1 MISNGLEHHHLVRL
15 VPIDDKGS
23 SEPLGVFWETE
34 PGTEV
39 RPQAELPDP
48 SAGVDEAETYAAF
61 LDAARWGAIASA
73 VPGTF
78 QSPFRAGIDIED
90 YQLLPLV
97 KSLRMPRVNL
107 LIADDVGL
115 GKTVEAGLI
124 AQELVLR
131 NQAQKILV
139 VCPPSLCQKWQREMR
154 EQFGLGFEI
163 VDTDYVHALRRER
176 GVGVNPFRSH
186 PRLIVSMEWLKFD
199 SQMRWF
205 DEILPPDPNTYP
217 RAFDLLIVD
226 EAHRIAP
233 SAVGRYAK
241 ESLRTKTMRRL
252 TPHFEHRLFLT
263 ATPHNGYAES
273 FQALLEM
280 LDPNRFTKGV
290 QPSERE
296 RDAVMVRRLK
306 SHLRTMLPDGDA
318 RFPKRRINAI
328 EVVFPPEERELFDL
342 LDQYTAFRRGAS
354 STSSEQAASRF
365 ISLLLKKRLLS
376 SPAAFK
382 HTLDQHISTLNRASH
397 RMTSERAISEAVA
410 ALEDETDDAE
420 AVSEQEI
427 EALALVAGA
436 LPDNHH
442 ERQQVVLAQM
452 RARSLSF
459 DSAAGVLEQ
468 MRQRADECWRR
479 ADSKTQRLIDWIGE
493 TCFPDG
499 EWNDERVIVFTEYRA
514 TLNYLEEI
522 LTAPHPDRPS
532 MNDRVEVFHG
542 SLESE
547 ERERI
552 IREFN
557 YNPRKTKVR
566 VLLATDAASEGIDL
580 HRACHR
586 LVHVEV
592 PFNPNRMEQRNGRID
607 RHGQKSDTV
616 DIFHFASPTD
626 DEDDALG
633 YDHSFLLR
641 LARKVDDIRD
651 DLGSVSSVL
660 AERIEARML
669 REGVYELDI
678 DAEIAARRDQARVDL
693 EKVKQQFAADI
704 TRVRDQYRT
713 SAEELALN
721 PESVQRAV
729 QVALR
734 IEGQPMLRESKL
746 ARVDGDVAVLEV
758 DDLSGT
764 WGETLVGLHNEVE
777 DFRLPVTFDPDV
789 AHGHQDVAYL
799 HVGHP
804 FVARCLRTL
813 RAQVW
818 GAAVDRRINRV
829 AVRYADVAEPVAIA
843 HARVV
848 VNGADGSTLD
858 EVIEPAA
865 VRVGGRQGRLNVGE
879 TRTAFTSATVES
891 PPTHV
896 RDRYVDQW
904 QRVQPALQEALRVRA
919 EEVREQ
925 RSRAMDAKR
934 DAEEKRLRGT
944 LADLQSSIQRRLDE
958 LEKSE
963 SVEQLRLFD
972 SDERSQFDADVRALR
987 YRIEQ
992 IGEDVEAEVAV
1003 LRRRYD
1009 VRDVNWFPVAVEFL
1023 APPAGGGGGGVADGH
1038 PPTRRRA
1045 ARRLAQSRRCRSPMV
1060 LAASAQ
1066 EGVSERSR
1074 SDPARSPSRA
1084 QGSLVRRRAGLVGP
1098 SRRGPHGV
1106 HRLAA
1111 A

>member
-1 MISNGLEHHHLVRL
+1 MSPGGPGDVTVIESQRAVAVPEQGNLVRVRDRYWVVESVRQSSRPLDPVSSNGWTRHHLVGL

-23 SEPLGVFWETE
+23 PAPLSVFWETE
-34 PGTEV
+34 PGTEI

-48 SAGVDEAETYAAF
+48 HDGVDEADTFAAF

-73 VPGTF
+73 DPRSF

-97 KSLRMPRVNL
+97 EALRMPRVCL

-115 GKTVEAGLI
+115 GKTVEAGLV

-131 NQAQKILV
+131 NQAQKIVV
-139 VCPPSLCQKWQREMR
+139 VCPPSLCRKWQREMS
-154 EQFGLGFEI
+154 EQFGLGFQI
-163 VDTDYVHALRRER
+163 VDAEHVRWLRRER

-186 PRLIVSMEWLKFD
+186 PRLIVSMEWIKFE

-205 DEILPPDPNTYP
+205 DEFLPPDPNTYP

-233 SAVGRYAK
+233 SAVGRYAR
-241 ESLRTKTMRRL
+241 ESLRTKAMRRL
-252 TPHFEHRLFLT
+252 APHFEHRLFLT
-263 ATPHNGYAES
+263 ATPHNGYPES

-290 QPSERE
+290 QPSDRE

-306 SHLRTMLPDGDA
+306 SHLRTMLPNGDT
-318 RFPKRRINAI
+318 RFPKRRIGAI
-328 EVVFPPEERELFDL
+328 EVVFATEERELFDL
-342 LDQYTAFRRGAS
+342 LNDYAALRMGAA
-354 STSSEQAASRF
+354 STPAERTASRF
-365 ISLLLKKRLLS
+365 VTLLLKKRLLS

-382 HTLDQHISTLNRASH
+382 HTLDQHIRTLNTAAH
-397 RMTSERAISEAVA
+397 RQTTERALLEAAA
-410 ALEDETDDAE
+410 ALEDDADDTD
-420 AVSEQEI
+420 AVSDQEQQ
-427 EALALVAGA
+427 ALALAAAA
-436 LPDNHH
+436 LADVDR
-442 ERQQVVLAQM
+442 EQEQTVLARM
-452 RARSLSF
+452 RARTVSVDVAEPIL
-459 DSAAGVLEQ
+459 DQ
-468 MRQRADECWRR
+468 MRVRADDRWRR
-479 ADSKTQRLIDWIGE
+479 ADAKTKRLMDWIGE
-493 TCFPDG
+493 VCFPDG

-514 TLNYLEEI
+514 TLNYLDEM
-522 LTAPHPDRPS
+522 LTAPHRDRPP
-532 MNDRVEVFHG
+532 MAGRVEVFHG
-542 SLESE
+542 SLDTD

-557 YNPRKTKVR
+557 YNPHKTTVR

-586 LVHVEV
+586 LVHMEV

-616 DIFHFASPTD
+616 DIFHFASAVDGT
-626 DEDDALG
+626 DDALG

-641 LARKVDDIRD
+641 VAEKVDDIRD

-669 REGVYELDI
+669 GQGNRSLDI

-693 EKVKQQFAADI
+693 ERVKQRFSADI
-704 TRVRDQYRT
+704 ARVRDQYRT
-713 SAEELALN
+713 SVEELDLTPA
-721 PESVQRAV
+721 SVQRAV
-729 QVALR
+729 QVALG
-734 IEGQPMLRESKL
+734 IEGQPALRAAMLDRAEG
-746 ARVDGDVAVLEV
+746 AVAVFEV

-764 WGETLVGLHNEVE
+764 WGETLVGLHNQVE
-777 DFRLPVTFDPDV
+777 DYRLPVTFDPRV
-789 AHGHQDVAYL
+789 AHGHADVAYL

-813 RAQVW
+813 RAEVW
-818 GAAVDRRINRV
+818 GAAVDRKINRV
-829 AVRYADVAEPVAIA
+829 AVRYADVDEPVAVA

-865 VRVGGRQGRLNVGE
+865 VRVAGRQGRLNVGD
-879 TRTAFTSATVES
+879 TRTAVASVGAQ
-891 PPTHV
+891 PLPDHV

-904 QRVQPALQEALRVRA
+904 SRVRPALQEALRVRA
-919 EEVREQ
+919 EEMREQ

-958 LEKSE
+958 LERSDP
-963 SVEQLRLFD
+963 VEQLRLFD
-972 SDERSQFDADVRALR
+972 TDERHQFEADVRALR
-987 YRIEQ
+987 DRVES
-992 IGEDVEAEVAV
+992 IGADADKEVEI
-1003 LRRRYD
+1003 LRRRYA
-1009 VRDVNWFPVAVEFL
+1009 VRDVNWFPVAVEIL
-1023 APPAGGGGGGVADGH
+1023 V
-1038 PPTRRRA
+1038 
-1045 ARRLAQSRRCRSPMV
+1045 
-1060 LAASAQ
+1060 
-1066 EGVSERSR
+1066 
-1074 SDPARSPSRA
+1074 PS
-1084 QGSLVRRRAGLVGP
+1084 GEK
-1098 SRRGPHGV
+1098 
-1106 HRLAA
+1106 
-1111 A
+1111 

>member
-1 MISNGLEHHHLVRL
+1 MGRVTVVESQRAVPVPEQGNLVRVRDRYWVVESVRQSSRQPDSVSSNGWTRHHLVSL

-23 SEPLGVFWETE
+23 SAPLRVFWETE
-34 PGTEV
+34 PGTEI

-48 SAGVDEAETYAAF
+48 NDGVDEADTFAAF

-73 VPGTF
+73 DPRAF

-97 KSLRMPRVNL
+97 EALRMPRVSL

-139 VCPPSLCQKWQREMR
+139 ICPPSLCRKWQREMS
-154 EQFGLGFEI
+154 EQFGLGFQI
-163 VDTDYVHALRRER
+163 VDAEHVHWLRRER

-186 PRLIVSMEWLKFD
+186 PRLIVSMEWVKFE

-205 DEILPPDPNTYP
+205 DEFLPPDPNTYP

-241 ESLRTKTMRRL
+241 ESLRTKAMRRL
-252 TPHFEHRLFLT
+252 APHFEHRLFLT
-263 ATPHNGYAES
+263 ATPHNGYPES

-306 SHLRTMLPDGDA
+306 SHLRTMLPDGET
-318 RFPKRRINAI
+318 RFPKRRIEAI
-328 EVVFPPEERELFDL
+328 EVVFPPKESELFDL
-342 LDQYTAFRRGAS
+342 LNDYAALRMGAS
-354 STSSEQAASRF
+354 GTPAERAASRF
-365 ISLLLKKRLLS
+365 ITLLLKKRLLS

-382 HTLDQHISTLNRASH
+382 HTLDQHIRTLNVAAH
-397 RMTSERAISEAVA
+397 RQTTERALQEAAA
-410 ALEDETDDAE
+410 ALEDEADDTD
-420 AVSEQEI
+420 AVSDEEQ
-427 EALALVAGA
+427 EALALAAAA
-436 LPDNHH
+436 LPDFDR
-442 ERQQVVLAQM
+442 EREEVLLARLRVRTVNVDATRPILDQM
-452 RARSLSF
+452 RI
-459 DSAAGVLEQ
+459 
-468 MRQRADECWRR
+468 RADERWRR
-479 ADSKTQRLIDWIGE
+479 TDAKTKRLMDWIGE
-493 TCFPDG
+493 TCYPDG

-514 TLNYLEEI
+514 TLNYLDEM
-522 LTAPHPDRPS
+522 LTTPHPDRPS
-532 MNDRVEVFHG
+532 MAGRVEVFHG
-542 SLESE
+542 SLDAD

-586 LVHVEV
+586 LVHMEV

-616 DIFHFASPTD
+616 DIFHFASAID

-641 LARKVDDIRD
+641 LAEKVDDIRD

-669 REGVYELDI
+669 GEGSHSLDI
-678 DAEIAARRDQARVDL
+678 DALIAARRDQARVDL
-693 EKVKQQFAADI
+693 EKLKQRFSADI
-704 TRVRDQYRT
+704 ARVRDQYST
-713 SAEELALN
+713 SVEELDLTPA
-721 PESVQRAV
+721 SVQRAV

-734 IEGQPMLRESKL
+734 IEGQPALREATLDRSQG
-746 ARVDGDVAVLEV
+746 AVAVFEV

-777 DFRLPVTFDPDV
+777 DYRLPVTFDPQI

-818 GAAVDRRINRV
+818 GAAVDRKINQV
-829 AVRYADVAEPVAIA
+829 AVRYADVDEPVAVA

-865 VRVGGRQGRLNVGE
+865 VRVGGRQGRLNVGD
-879 TRTAFTSATVES
+879 TSTAVTSADAK
-891 PPTHV
+891 PLPDHV

-904 QRVQPALQEALRVRA
+904 RRVRPALQEALRVRA
-919 EEVREQ
+919 EEMREQ

-934 DAEEKRLRGT
+934 DAEERRLRGT
-944 LADLQSSIQRRLDE
+944 LADLQSSIQRRLNE
-958 LEKSE
+958 LEE
-963 SVEQLRLFD
+963 SDNVEQLRLFD
-972 SDERSQFDADVRALR
+972 TDERRQFDADVRALR
-987 YRIEQ
+987 DRIER
-992 IGEDVEAEVAV
+992 IGADVEKEVEI
-1003 LRRRYD
+1003 LRRRYA

-1023 APPAGGGGGGVADGH
+1023 VPPG
-1038 PPTRRRA
+1038 
-1045 ARRLAQSRRCRSPMV
+1045 
-1060 LAASAQ
+1060 
-1066 EGVSERSR
+1066 ER
-1074 SDPARSPSRA
+1074 
-1084 QGSLVRRRAGLVGP
+1084 
-1098 SRRGPHGV
+1098 
-1106 HRLAA
+1106 
-1111 A
+1111 

>member
-1 MISNGLEHHHLVRL
+1 MTVIESQRAVAVPEQGNLVRVRDRYWVVESVRQSSRPVDPMSSNGWTRHHLVSL

-23 SEPLGVFWETE
+23 SEDLSVFWETE
-34 PGTEV
+34 PGTEI

-48 SAGVDEAETYAAF
+48 KDGVDEADTFAAF

-73 VPGTF
+73 DPRAF

-97 KSLRMPRVNL
+97 EALRMPRVSL

-139 VCPPSLCQKWQREMR
+139 VCPPSLCRKWQREMS
-154 EQFGLGFEI
+154 EQFGLAFQI
-163 VDTDYVHALRRER
+163 VDAEHVRQLRRER

-186 PRLIVSMEWLKFD
+186 PRLIVSMEWVKFE

-205 DEILPPDPNTYP
+205 DEFLPPDPNTYP
-217 RAFDLLIVD
+217 RAFDVLIVD
-226 EAHRIAP
+226 EAHQIAP

-241 ESLRTKTMRRL
+241 ESLRTKAMRRL
-252 TPHFEHRLFLT
+252 APHFEHRLFLT
-263 ATPHNGYAES
+263 ATPHNGYPES

-290 QPSERE
+290 QPSDRE

-306 SHLRTMLPDGDA
+306 SHLRTMLPDGDS
-318 RFPKRRINAI
+318 RFPKRNIGSI
-328 EVVFPPEERELFDL
+328 EVAFPPAERELFDL
-342 LDQYTAFRRGAS
+342 LGDYTALRAS
-354 STSSEQAASRF
+354 AASTPAEQAASRF
-365 ISLLLKKRLLS
+365 VTLLLKKRLLS

-382 HTLDQHISTLNRASH
+382 HTLDQHIRTLNTAAH
-397 RMTSERAISEAVA
+397 RKTTERALQEAAA
-410 ALEDETDDAE
+410 ALEDETDDAD
-420 AVSEQEI
+420 AVSDQEQQ
-427 EALALVAGA
+427 ALALAAAA
-436 LPDNHH
+436 LADVDH
-442 ERQQVVLAQM
+442 EQEQTVLARMRARTASVDVAEPILDQM
-452 RARSLSF
+452 RAR
-459 DSAAGVLEQ
+459 
-468 MRQRADECWRR
+468 ADERWRR
-479 ADSKTQRLIDWIGE
+479 ADAKTKRLMDWIGE
-493 TCFPDG
+493 VCFSDG

-514 TLNYLEEI
+514 TLNYLDEM
-522 LTAPHPDRPS
+522 LSAPQPGRPS
-532 MNDRVEVFHG
+532 MAGRVEVFHG
-542 SLESE
+542 SLDAD

-557 YNPRKTKVR
+557 YNPLKTKVR

-586 LVHVEV
+586 LVHMEV

-616 DIFHFASPTD
+616 DIFHFASAVDGT
-626 DEDDALG
+626 DDALG

-641 LARKVDDIRD
+641 VAEKVDDIRD

-660 AERIEARML
+660 SERIEARML
-669 REGVYELDI
+669 GDGKRSLDI
-678 DAEIAARRDQARVDL
+678 DSLIAARRDQARVDL
-693 EKVKQQFAADI
+693 EKLKQRFSDDI
-704 TRVRDQYRT
+704 ARVRDQYRT
-713 SAEELALN
+713 SVEELRLDPA
-721 PESVQRAV
+721 SVQRAV

-734 IEGQPMLRESKL
+734 IEGQRALRATMLD
-746 ARVDGDVAVLEV
+746 RVEGAVAVFEV

-764 WGETLVGLHNEVE
+764 WGETLVGLHNQVE
-777 DFRLPVTFDPDV
+777 DYRLPVTFDPQV

-818 GAAVDRRINRV
+818 GAAVDRKINRV
-829 AVRYADVAEPVAIA
+829 AVRYADVDEPIAVA

-865 VRVGGRQGRLNVGE
+865 VRVAGRQGRLNVGD
-879 TRTAFTSATVES
+879 TRTAVASADAKPLPE
-891 PPTHV
+891 HV
-896 RDRYVDQW
+896 RDRYLDQW
-904 QRVQPALQEALRVRA
+904 KRVQSALQDALQARA

-944 LADLQSSIQRRLDE
+944 LSDLQSSIQRRLDE
-958 LEKSE
+958 LENSE
-963 SVEQLRLFD
+963 SAAQLQLFD
-972 SDERSQFDADVRALR
+972 TDERRQFDADMRALR
-987 YRIEQ
+987 DRVERI
-992 IGEDVEAEVAV
+992 GADADKEVDI
-1003 LRRRYD
+1003 LRRRYE
-1009 VRDVNWFPVAVEFL
+1009 VREANWFPVAVE
-1023 APPAGGGGGGVADGH
+1023 
-1038 PPTRRRA
+1038 
-1045 ARRLAQSRRCRSPMV
+1045 V
-1060 LAASAQ
+1060 L
-1066 EGVSERSR
+1066 V
-1074 SDPARSPSRA
+1074 PS
-1084 QGSLVRRRAGLVGP
+1084 GEK
-1098 SRRGPHGV
+1098 
-1106 HRLAA
+1106 
-1111 A
+1111 

>member
-1 MISNGLEHHHLVRL
+1 MTVVESQVAVAVPEQGNLVRVRDRYWVVESVRQSSRPLDPMSPNGLTQHHLVSL

-23 SEPLGVFWETE
+23 AEPLSVFWETE

-48 SAGVDEAETYAAF
+48 TAGVDDAETFAAF

-73 VPGTF
+73 DPSSF

-97 KSLRMPRVNL
+97 EALRMPRVGL

-154 EQFGLGFEI
+154 DQFGLRFEI
-163 VDTDYVHALRRER
+163 VDTDYVHQLRRER
-176 GVGVNPFRSH
+176 GVGVNPFQSH
-186 PRLIVSMEWLKFD
+186 PRLIVSMEWIKFE

-205 DEILPPDPNTYP
+205 DDFLPPDPNTYP

-252 TPHFEHRLFLT
+252 APHFEHRLFLT

-290 QPSERE
+290 QPSDRE
-296 RDAVMVRRLK
+296 RDTVMVRRLK
-306 SHLRTMLPDGDA
+306 SHLRTMLPDGEQ
-318 RFPKRRINAI
+318 RFPQRSISAI
-328 EVVFPPEERELFDL
+328 EVTFPSEERELFDL
-342 LDQYTAFRRGAS
+342 LDQYTAYRRAAS
-354 STSSEQAASRF
+354 TTPAERAASRF
-365 ISLLLKKRLLS
+365 ITLLLKKRLLS

-382 HTLDQHISTLNRASH
+382 HTLDQHIRTLDTAAH
-397 RMTSERAISEAVA
+397 RRTTERAISEAAA
-410 ALEDETDDAE
+410 ALEDEADDAD
-420 AVSEQEI
+420 AVSEQEQ
-427 EALALVAGA
+427 EALALSAGA
-436 LPDNHH
+436 LPDFDG
-442 ERQQVVLAQM
+442 EQEQAALAQL
-452 RARSLSF
+452 RARTINAT
-459 DSAAGVLEQ
+459 SATAILDQ
-468 MRQRADECWRR
+468 MRQRAEDCWRR
-479 ADSKTQRLIDWIGE
+479 ADAKTKRLLDWIGE
-493 TCFPDG
+493 VCYPDG

-522 LTAPHPDRPS
+522 LTAPHPSRPS
-532 MNDRVEVFHG
+532 MKDRVEVFHG
-542 SLESE
+542 SLDAD

-580 HRACHR
+580 HLACHR

-592 PFNPNRMEQRNGRID
+592 PFNPNRMEQRNGRVD
-607 RHGQKSDTV
+607 RHGQKSDSV
-616 DIFHFASPTD
+616 DIFHFASATD
-626 DEDDALG
+626 DEGDALG
-633 YDHSFLLR
+633 HDHSFLLR
-641 LARKVDDIRD
+641 LAEKIDDIRD

-669 REGVYELDI
+669 REGRSDLDI
-678 DAEIAARRDQARVDL
+678 DTEIAARQDQARVDL
-693 EKVKQQFAADI
+693 EKLKQQFSADI
-704 TRVRDQYRT
+704 ARVRDQYRT
-713 SAEELALN
+713 SAEELALT
-721 PESVQRAV
+721 PQSVLRTV
-729 QVALR
+729 QVALQ
-734 IEGQPMLRESKL
+734 IEGQPPLRASTL
-746 ARVDGDVAVLEV
+746 DRADGTVPVLEI

-777 DFRLPVTFDPDV
+777 DYRLPVTFDP
-789 AHGHQDVAYL
+789 AIAQGHQDVAYL

-804 FVARCLRTL
+804 FVERCLRTL

-818 GAAVDRRINRV
+818 GAAVDRKINRV
-829 AVRYADVAEPVAIA
+829 TVRHADVTEAVAVA

-865 VRVGGRQGRLNVGE
+865 VRVGGRRGRLNVGE
-879 TRTAFTSATVES
+879 TREAVTAAKVAT
-891 PPTHV
+891 PPSHV
-896 RDRYVDQW
+896 RDLFVDQW
-904 QRVQPALQEALRVRA
+904 SRVQPALQEALRARA
-919 EEVREQ
+919 DEMREQ

-934 DAEEKRLRGT
+934 DAEERRLRGT
-944 LADLQSSIQRRLDE
+944 LADLQASIQRRLDE
-958 LEKSE
+958 LEQSE
-963 SVEQLRLFD
+963 TVEQLRLFD
-972 SDERSQFDADVRALR
+972 TDERRQFDADVRALR
-987 YRIEQ
+987 QRIER
-992 IGEDVEAEVAV
+992 IGDDTEAEVEI
-1003 LRRRYD
+1003 LRRRYA

-1023 APPAGGGGGGVADGH
+1023 VPLGA
-1038 PPTRRRA
+1038 T
-1045 ARRLAQSRRCRSPMV
+1045 
-1060 LAASAQ
+1060 
-1066 EGVSERSR
+1066 
-1074 SDPARSPSRA
+1074 
-1084 QGSLVRRRAGLVGP
+1084 
-1098 SRRGPHGV
+1098 
-1106 HRLAA
+1106 
-1111 A
+1111 

>member
-1 MISNGLEHHHLVRL
+1 MTIVESQVAVAVPEQGNLVRVRDRFWVVESVRRSARALDPMNSNGLTQHHLVSL

-23 SEPLGVFWETE
+23 SEPLSVFWETE
-34 PGTEV
+34 PGTEI
-39 RPQAELPDP
+39 RPQAGLPDP
-48 SAGVDEAETYAAF
+48 KAGVDDADTFVAF

-73 VPGTF
+73 DPSAF

-97 KSLRMPRVNL
+97 EALRMPRVNL

-131 NQAQKILV
+131 NQARKILV
-139 VCPPSLCQKWQREMR
+139 VCPPSLCRKWKREMR
-154 EQFGLGFEI
+154 EQFGLGFEV
-163 VDTDYVHALRRER
+163 VDTEYVHRLRRER

-186 PRLIVSMEWLKFD
+186 PRLILSMEWIKFE

-205 DEILPPDPNTYP
+205 DEFLPPDPNTYP

-233 SAVGRYAK
+233 SAVGNYAR

-252 TPHFEHRLFLT
+252 APHFEHRLFLT

-306 SHLRTMLPDGDA
+306 SHLRTMLPDGDK
-318 RFPKRRINAI
+318 RFPKRRIGAI
-328 EVVFPPEERELFDL
+328 DVAFPPEERELFDL
-342 LDQYTAFRRGAS
+342 LDQYTASRRSAS
-354 STSSEQAASRF
+354 TTPSERAASRF
-365 ISLLLKKRLLS
+365 VALLLKKRLLS

-382 HTLDQHISTLNRASH
+382 HTLDQHISTLNKASH
-397 RMTSERAISEAVA
+397 RMTTERAISEAAA
-410 ALEDETDDAE
+410 ALEDEADDTE
-420 AVSEQEI
+420 AVSQQEI
-427 EALALVAGA
+427 EALSLAAGA
-436 LPDNHH
+436 LPEIDG
-442 ERQQVVLAQM
+442 EQDRVVLAQM
-452 RARSLSF
+452 RARALSV
-459 DSAAGVLEQ
+459 DSAAILEQ
-468 MRQRADECWRR
+468 MRQRADRCWRK
-479 ADSKTQRLIDWIGE
+479 ADAKTHRLMDWIGE

-514 TLNYLEEI
+514 TLNYLDEI

-532 MNDRVEVFHG
+532 MDGRVEVFHG
-542 SLESE
+542 SLDSD

-580 HRACHR
+580 HMACHR

-592 PFNPNRMEQRNGRID
+592 PFNPNRMEQRNGRVD

-616 DIFHFASPTD
+616 DIFHFASVA
-626 DEDDALG
+626 EDKNHALG
-633 YDHSFLLR
+633 YDHAFLMR
-641 LARKVDDIRD
+641 LAEKVDEIRD
-651 DLGSVSSVL
+651 DIGSVSSVL
-660 AERIEARML
+660 AEQVEARML
-669 REGVYELDI
+669 REGNNALNVE
-678 DAEIAARRDQARVDL
+678 AASAARGRDQAKVNL
-693 EKVKQQFAADI
+693 ERLKQRFSADI
-704 TRVRDQYRT
+704 TRVREQYRA
-713 SAEELALN
+713 SADELALT
-721 PESVQRAV
+721 PETVLRAV
-729 QVALR
+729 QVALQ
-734 IEGQPMLRESKL
+734 IEGQPELRESTL
-746 ARVDGDVAVLEV
+746 ERTESEVRVLEV
-758 DDLSGT
+758 DELSGT
-764 WGETLVGLHNEVE
+764 WGETLEGLYNEVE
-777 DFRLPVTFDPDV
+777 NFRLPVTFDPGV
-789 AHGHQDVAYL
+789 ASGHQDVAYL

-818 GAAVDRRINRV
+818 GAEVDRKINRV
-829 AVRYADVAEPVAIA
+829 AVRYAEVAEPVAVA
-843 HARVV
+843 HARIV

-865 VRVGGRQGRLNVGE
+865 VRVGARQGRLNVGE
-879 TRTAFTSATVES
+879 TTTAVASAALTM
-891 PPTHV
+891 PPDHV
-896 RDRYVDQW
+896 RDRYLDQW
-904 QRVQPALQEALRVRA
+904 TRVRPALEDALRVRA

-925 RSRAMDAKR
+925 RNRAMDAKR

-944 LADLQSSIQRRLDE
+944 LTDLRANIQRRLDE

-963 SVEQLRLFD
+963 IVEQLRLFD
-972 SDERSQFDADVRALR
+972 TGERKQFDADVRALR
-987 YRIEQ
+987 NRIER
-992 IGEDVEAEVAV
+992 IGDDIDAEVEI

-1009 VRDVNWFPVAVEFL
+1009 IRDVKWFPVAVEFL
-1023 APPAGGGGGGVADGH
+1023 VPLGV
-1038 PPTRRRA
+1038 
-1045 ARRLAQSRRCRSPMV
+1045 Q
-1060 LAASAQ
+1060 
-1066 EGVSERSR
+1066 
-1074 SDPARSPSRA
+1074 
-1084 QGSLVRRRAGLVGP
+1084 
-1098 SRRGPHGV
+1098 
-1106 HRLAA
+1106 
-1111 A
+1111 